1 MALSFDGPNKQIS
14 VSAVTILSVRELW
27 SRWVDWLLTSDNS
40 KYLFAFDQ
48 VGGDDIDPTAGTTI
62 PIFIFL
68 LNGWKIRPEE
78 ADHTLNIT
86 EGVLVVDGGG
96 DPFLDTV
103 GDYVVRINYQQPV
116 QVIGLT
122 LAGGS
127 GLSAEEHDQLMAL
140 PDLADVEGSLVLAK
154 EATIQTISGEVGTL
168 PTLTEIEGSS
178 VLAKEETVQTISGAV
193 VLLPTLTDIEAS
205 TVLAKQAELLRALG
219 LMQENYYLDQTVYV
233 TYNGVKLL
241 TSGRVRT
248 YSVAGSV
255 GTDNNVLATYLVTA
269 SWSDDQLQSYG
280 VAKQ

>member
-1 MALSFDGPNKQIS
+1 MALSFDGPNKEIS

-48 VGGDDIDPTAGTTI
+48 VGGDDIDPVAGTTI

-68 LNGWKIRPEE
+68 KNGWKIRPEE

-86 EGVLVVDGGG
+86 EGILVVDGGG

-127 GLSAEEHDQLMAL
+127 GLSTEEHDQLMGL
-140 PDLADVEGSLVLAK
+140 PDLTDVESSTVLAK
-154 EATIQTISGEVGTL
+154 EATVQTISGEVGTL

-178 VLAKEETVQTISGAV
+178 VLAKEATVST
-193 VLLPTLTDIEAS
+193 LPTLADIEAS
-205 TVLAKQAELLRALG
+205 AVLAKQAELLRALG
-219 LMQENYYLDQTVYV
+219 LMQENYYLDQTTYV